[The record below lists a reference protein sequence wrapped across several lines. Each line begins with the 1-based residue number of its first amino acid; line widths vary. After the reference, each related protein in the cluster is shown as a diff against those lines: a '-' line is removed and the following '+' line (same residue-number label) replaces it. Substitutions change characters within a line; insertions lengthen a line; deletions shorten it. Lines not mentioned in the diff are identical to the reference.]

1 MEFLLYIETNKR
13 CIYIVCNYGEIGE
26 LNIPLTFN
34 NNQLLSLSSINHH
47 KFHRVRFP
55 YVRFVS
61 TCFFRLLIARSTVNW
76 LAIG

>member
-55 YVRFVS
+55 YKYIRTFREYM
-61 TCFFRLLIARSTVNW
+61 FFSAFNCK
-76 LAIG
+76 